1 VRPDIASE
9 DVSGDQDVLGRAL
22 RGSEASFRAIFEHAA
37 IGIGVVDMDGR
48 PRAVNPALA
57 EMLGYTPL
65 ELAAM
70 TFPEFTHPD
79 DLQTDLE
86 LFAELMAGTRE
97 SYRLEKRYIR
107 RDGEIV
113 WGRLALSL
121 IRDDEGRPEFA
132 VAMLEDV
139 TELRHA
145 EAALRANEDRQRATQ
160 KLEAI
165 GRLAG
170 GIAHDFNNLLTVII
184 GSAEML
190 RSGDIGIDRAR
201 RDHVAQIQEAAD
213 RAATLTR
220 QLLAFGRRQRF
231 DIQVTDLNRVIG
243 ETLALL
249 ARVVPS
255 DIAIESQL
263 DPQLDAVWADPSQLE
278 QVIMNLALNARDAMP
293 DGGLFRITT
302 ANARLTDPLPTEKL
316 VVPAG
321 DYVVLTVSD
330 DGVGMD
336 ATTTSHVFEP
346 FFTTKAT
353 GSGTGLGL
361 ATVFGIV
368 KQSDGFIT
376 VESEPER
383 GTTFTIYLPKT
394 TTAEARVETADQP
407 PSNDS
412 TTGPRTIL
420 VVDDNQ
426 AVRKLVTEMLAAAGY
441 NVLSSPSAQSALD
454 QAAEQDFQIDLVVS
468 DVVMPNT
475 SGPEFIAELRRR
487 SPRPIRALYVSGYN
501 DERLAASHGDEHFLS
516 KPFTS
521 QTLLNAVERA
531 LT

>member
-1 VRPDIASE
+1 
-9 DVSGDQDVLGRAL
+9 VLGRAL
-22 RGSEASFRAIFEHAA
+22 RGGEASFRAVFEHAA
-37 IGIGVVDMDGR
+37 IGIGVVDMEGR

-79 DLQTDLE
+79 DLQTDLD
-86 LFAELMAGTRE
+86 LFAELMAGSRE

-113 WGRLALSL
+113 WGRLSLSL

-145 EAALRANEDRQRATQ
+145 EAALRLSEDRQRATQ

-165 GRLAG
+165 GQLAG
-170 GIAHDFNNLLTVII
+170 GIAHDFNNLLTVIV

-190 RSGDIGIDRAR
+190 RSADTGMDSAR
-201 RDHVAQIQEAAD
+201 REHLAHIQEAAE

-243 ETLALL
+243 ETLALFS
-249 ARVVPS
+249 RVVPS
-255 DIAIESQL
+255 DIVIESRLEPRL
-263 DPQLDAVWADPSQLE
+263 DSVWADPSQLE
-278 QVIMNLALNARDAMP
+278 QVITNLALNARDAMP
-293 DGGLFRITT
+293 DGGVLRITT
-302 ANARLTDPLPTEKL
+302 ANARLTDPLPTEK
-316 VVPAG
+316 VVIPPG

-330 DGVGMD
+330 DGIGMD
-336 ATTTSHVFEP
+336 TTTASHMFEP
-346 FFTTKAT
+346 FFTTKPD

-376 VESEPER
+376 VESEPAC

-394 TTAEARVETADQP
+394 TATEAQVELADQP
-407 PSNDS
+407 PSSDS
-412 TTGPRTIL
+412 TAGRSTVL
-420 VVDDNQ
+420 VVDDDQ
-426 AVRKLVTEMLAAAGY
+426 AVRQVVTEMLAAAGY

-454 QAAEQDFQIDLVVS
+454 QAAQHDFQIDLVVS
-468 DVVMPNT
+468 DVVMPDI
-475 SGPEFIAELRRR
+475 SGTEFIAELRRR
-487 SPRPIRALYVSGYN
+487 SPRPIRVLYISGYN
-501 DERLAASHGDEHFLS
+501 DERLAPDHGAAHFLS
-516 KPFTS
+516 KPFTTA
-521 QTLLNAVERA
+521 TLLSAIERA